1 MTPLVSVIVPV
12 HNGASF
18 IGAALASA
26 RAQSVNGLELIVVD
40 DGSTDASADIAGEP
54 EYGARLIRQENRGPA
69 AARNRGVATA
79 QGRYLAFLDA
89 DDLWPEGRLAWQ
101 LNCFA
106 ERPEVEMVQGVLQ
119 AIQAGSDG
127 FAAVGEPHH
136 AHSLSTA
143 LVLRSA
149 FERVGPLDETLRY
162 CEDVDWFF
170 SASSCGLNIY
180 RSDQLALLYRRHA
193 DNATNRHDL
202 VRRYTLQVVARHRRR
217 SAADKP

>member
-54 EYGARLIRQENRGPA
+54 EYG
-69 AARNRGVATA
+69 
-79 QGRYLAFLDA
+79 